1 MKKNPSIKE
10 LFDEDRFEVVKALD
24 HAQIKEFVFDQIS
37 KGGKLTFWYMIYQL
51 GMIILAVALFVYVIY
66 KAFKGDSS
74 LVLFSGLAILF
85 SFTAMVVIHELLHGI
100 ALKLL
105 GAPRVRYGGYLKK
118 FIFYAEASGFV
129 LNRKQFYFVALTP
142 FIVVKFISLVGIVL
156 FLHHPIWCFFFL
168 LMSLHSL
175 FCAGD
180 IGLMSFFEQHKNSDV
195 YTFDNHSEK
204 RSYYFVSK
212 NRASDKV

>member
-10 LFDEDRFEVVKALD
+10 LFDEDGFELIKTLD
-24 HAQIKEFVFDQIS
+24 HTQIKEFVFEQIG

-51 GMIILAVALFVYVIY
+51 AMIILAVALFIYTIY
-66 KAFKGDSS
+66 KAFKGDYS
-74 LVLFSGLAILF
+74 LVLFSGLALLF
-85 SFTAMVVIHELLHGI
+85 SFSAMVVIHELLHGI

-105 GAPRVRYGGYLKK
+105 GAPQIRYGGYLKK

-142 FIVVKFISLVGIVL
+142 FVVIKFISLLGIVL

-168 LMSLHSL
+168 VMSLHSL

-180 IGLMSFFEQHKNSDV
+180 IGLMSFFEQHKNSEV

-204 RSYYFVSK
+204 RSYYFK
-212 NRASDKV
+212 RIL